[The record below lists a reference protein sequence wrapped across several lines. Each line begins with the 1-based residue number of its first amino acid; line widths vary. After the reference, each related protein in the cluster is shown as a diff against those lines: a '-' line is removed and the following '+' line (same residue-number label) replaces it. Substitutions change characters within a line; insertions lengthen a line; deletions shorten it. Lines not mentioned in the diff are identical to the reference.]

1 MSLRCECLVTCI
13 QDALSVSVDQFH
25 VIFASFRL
33 GGRLDKKK
41 VRLKPESCF
50 HERQKSRSSDSA
62 HGGFAKAKQKFL
74 RRDRK

>member
-33 GGRLDKKK
+33 GGRLDKK

-62 HGGFAKAKQKFL
+62 RGSFAKAKQKF
-74 RRDRK
+74 RHRDRK